1 MGTDYLDSYMYTY
14 LMEKFDNNEDVAK
27 SYALRLLIHYMGDI
41 AQPFH
46 CEDRYDEEFKE
57 GDKGANLFPLP
68 YHYDV
73 DELHALWDKVLY
85 DQHNNIARPF
95 TESTWD
101 DFQPQVT
108 NVTDTYSYTVKDSSV
123 YESTEYT
130 SFAKESYDIAIQLYD
145 GVTENEAVPQD
156 YIDKWLPVAY
166 ERINIGG
173 YRLYYTIDYIFG
185 SDSLSENEF

>member
-1 MGTDYLDSYMYTY
+1 MN
-14 LMEKFDNNEDVAK
+14 KFENDEDVAK
-27 SYALRLLIHYMGDI
+27 SYALRLLVHYMGDI

-46 CEDRYDEEFKE
+46 CADRYNSEFPK
-57 GDKGANLFPLP
+57 GDKGANGFPLKN
-68 YHYDV
+68 HYEV

-95 TESTWD
+95 TSSTWD
-101 DFQPQVT
+101 DFEPQVAD
-108 NVTDTYSYTVKDSSV
+108 VMKTYAYAVDDSSV
-123 YESTEYT
+123 YESTEYKD
-130 SFAKESYDIAIQLYD
+130 FAKESYDIAIQLYD

-173 YRLYYTIDYIFG
+173 YRLYYTIDFIFS
-185 SDSLSENEF
+185 SDSLSKDEFKVMFL

>member
-46 CEDRYDEEFKE
+46 CEDRYDDEFKE

-68 YHYDV
+68 YHYEV

>member
-46 CEDRYDEEFKE
+46 CEDRYDDEFKE